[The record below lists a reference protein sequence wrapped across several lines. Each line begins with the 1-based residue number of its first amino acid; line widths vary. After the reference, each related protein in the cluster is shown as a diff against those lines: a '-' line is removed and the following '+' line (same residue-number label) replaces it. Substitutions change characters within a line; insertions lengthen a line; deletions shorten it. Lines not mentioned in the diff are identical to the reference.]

1 MTGVS
6 AMPPGQPGPPV
17 AGDRPGVAPA
27 GQAARSD
34 ESPAGSPAREPAAVP
49 PPRRKRRGFETAA
62 DMVRSLG
69 LLLAVVLVVVW
80 LQQRPA
86 GDPVRVVD
94 AEQTF
99 RLAEQRADYPVRTPQ
114 GLGSGW
120 RPTSSRATGEGES
133 LTVEAGYVT
142 PAGQFARFASADR
155 PAAELVASELGESRR
170 PVGTVDFGGE
180 QWQRYRGVREEE
192 AYVRAESGVSLL
204 VTGTAST
211 EELRTLARSLR

>member
-1 MTGVS
+1 M
-6 AMPPGQPGPPV
+6 A
-17 AGDRPGVAPA
+17 
-27 GQAARSD
+27 
-34 ESPAGSPAREPAAVP
+34 
-49 PPRRKRRGFETAA
+49 
-62 DMVRSLG
+62 RSLG

-80 LQQRPA
+80 LQQRPG

-114 GLGSGW
+114 GLGPGW

-142 PAGQFARFASADR
+142 PAGQFARFASADL
-155 PAAELVASELGESRR
+155 PAAELVASELGASRW
-170 PVGTVDFGGE
+170 PLGTADFGGE

-192 AYVRAESGVSLL
+192 AYVREDGGVSLL

-211 EELRTLARSLR
+211 AELRTLAQSLR